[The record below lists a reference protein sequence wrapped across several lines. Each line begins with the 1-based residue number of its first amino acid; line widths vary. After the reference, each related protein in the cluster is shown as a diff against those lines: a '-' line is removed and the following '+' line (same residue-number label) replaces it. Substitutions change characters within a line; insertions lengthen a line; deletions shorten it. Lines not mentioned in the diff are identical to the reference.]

1 MDNLHLQRCTLR
13 AFSMKISALTERLS
27 QKIILMIDSGALAP
41 GAHLSVPRLA
51 EAFDV
56 SRSPVR
62 EALIY
67 LEHKGLLTQQH
78 NRGFFVK
85 EDYAPQAQER
95 GEPEGDGDIPE
106 YYQLAEDWLQ
116 DKIAAEVTELFLLKR
131 YDLTKTQLTTILA
144 RGVSE
149 GWVERK
155 QGYGWRFL
163 PVAKTKA
170 AIEHLFSFRMV
181 IEPMA
186 MLEPTFN
193 APREKITA
201 LKQELEMLATSGI
214 ERLSPTQLQLAG
226 YRFHET
232 VIGFSNNPFF
242 EISLRNVNRMRRL
255 MDYRIMDDRNRYYSE
270 VEDHQRLLALIE
282 AGQLIDASYMMKQHL
297 HKALENKKRR
307 RIAEERPE

>member
-1 MDNLHLQRCTLR
+1 
-13 AFSMKISALTERLS
+13 MKISALTERIS
-27 QKIILMIDSGALAP
+27 QKIMGSIDKGDITTGS
-41 GAHLSVPRLA
+41 HLSVPKLA
-51 EAFDV
+51 EIFDV

-67 LEHKGLLTQQH
+67 LEQKGVLLQKQ

-85 EDYAPQAQER
+85 DDYTPQADTKQEL
-95 GEPEGDGDIPE
+95 PEDLDLPE

-116 DKIAAEVTELFLLKR
+116 DKIESEVTELFLMKR
-131 YDLTKTQLTTILA
+131 YNLTKSQLSTVLA
-144 RGVSE
+144 RGISE

-163 PVAKTKA
+163 PVAKTKIA
-170 AIEHLFSFRMV
+170 LEQIFSFRMV

-186 MLEPTFN
+186 ILEPTFN
-193 APREKITA
+193 APQEKINEIRR
-201 LKQELEMLATSGI
+201 ELEMLLEKGI

-232 VIGFSNNPFF
+232 IIAFSNNPFF

-255 MDYRIMDDRNRYYSE
+255 MDYRIMDDRNRYYAE
-270 VEDHQRLLALIE
+270 VKDHMRILALIE
-282 AGQLIDASYMMKQHL
+282 AGQRIEASYTMKQHL
-297 HKALENKKRR
+297 SVALDNKKMR
-307 RIAEERPE
+307 RISAES

>member
-1 MDNLHLQRCTLR
+1 
-13 AFSMKISALTERLS
+13 MKISALTERIS
-27 QKIILMIDSGALAP
+27 QKIMTLIDSGEIAP
-41 GAHLSVPRLA
+41 GSHLSVPKLA
-51 EAFDV
+51 EGFDV

-62 EALIY
+62 EALLY
-67 LEHKGLLTQQH
+67 LEHKGVLAQKV

-85 EDYAPQAQER
+85 DDYVTQAVHDQQLTE
-95 GEPEGDGDIPE
+95 ELDLPE

-116 DKIAAEVTELFLLKR
+116 DQIASEVTELFLMKR
-131 YDLTKTQLTTILA
+131 YNLTKSQLSTVLA
-144 RGVSE
+144 RGISE

-170 AIEHLFSFRMV
+170 ALEHIFSFRMV

-186 MLEPTFN
+186 ILEPTFN
-193 APREKITA
+193 APQERINE
-201 LKQELEMLATSGI
+201 LRRELEMLLESGI

-226 YRFHET
+226 YKFHET

-255 MDYRIMDDRNRYYSE
+255 MDYRIMDDRNRYYAE
-270 VEDHQRLLALIE
+270 VKDHLKILALIE
-282 AGQLIDASYMMKQHL
+282 SGQRIEASYTIKQHL
-297 HKALENKKRR
+297 AVALENKKIR
-307 RIAEERPE
+307 RIGAEA

>member
-1 MDNLHLQRCTLR
+1 
-13 AFSMKISALTERLS
+13 MKISALTERLA
-27 QKIILMIDSGALAP
+27 QKIIALIDTGHIAP
-41 GAHLSVPRLA
+41 GAHLSVPKLA
-51 EAFDV
+51 ETFDV

-62 EALIY
+62 EALVW
-67 LEHKGLLTQQH
+67 LEYKGVLQQQL

-85 EDYAPQAQER
+85 KDYAPQNNEEQESA
-95 GEPEGDGDIPE
+95 EDNDLPE

-116 DKIAAEVTELFLLKR
+116 DKIDAEVTELFLMKR
-131 YDLTKTQLTTILA
+131 YNMTKSQLSTVLA
-144 RGVSE
+144 RGISE

-170 AIEHLFSFRMV
+170 ALEHIFSFRMV

-186 MLEPTFN
+186 ILEPTFN
-193 APREKITA
+193 ASQEKINEIRR
-201 LKQELEMLATSGI
+201 ELEMLLDNGI
-214 ERLSPTQLQLAG
+214 ERLSPRQLQMAG

-255 MDYRIMDDRNRYYSE
+255 MDYRIMDDRSRYYAE
-270 VEDHQRLLALIE
+270 VKDHMRILSLIE
-282 AGQLIDASYMMKQHL
+282 AGQRIEASYMMKQHL
-297 HKALENKKRR
+297 AVALENKKMR
-307 RIAEERPE
+307 RISAES